1 MTPVTDKLNLLLADS
16 HVFFT
21 KLHNYHWNI
30 KGLQFLALHQKT
42 EEYYTEFATIYDD
55 LAERALQLGEKPVVT
70 LKKIL
75 EITRIQEETERNFTA
90 QQVVSNIL
98 KDFEHFYKEFRE
110 LSSIAGDDVTT
121 TNYADDKI
129 AYLEKEMWMMR
140 SMLGE

>member
-1 MTPVTDKLNLLLADS
+1 MSPVTDKINLLLADS

-30 KGLQFLALHQKT
+30 KGLQFLSLHQKT
-42 EEYYTEFATIYDD
+42 EEYYTEFAVVYDD
-55 LAERALQLGEKPVVT
+55 LAERLLQLGEKPVVT

-75 EITRIQEETERNFTA
+75 EITRIEEETDRNFTA

-98 KDFEHFYKEFRE
+98 KDFEHFYKEFKE
-110 LSSIAGDDVTT
+110 LSSVAGDDVTT
-121 TNYADDKI
+121 VNYADDKI

>member
-30 KGLQFLALHQKT
+30 KGLQFLSLHAKT
-42 EEYYTEFATIYDD
+42 EEYYTHFATVYDD

-75 EITRIQEETERNFTA
+75 EITRLQEESAHDFSAN
-90 QQVVSNIL
+90 QVVSNIL
-98 KDFEHFYKEFRE
+98 RDFEHFLTEFKE

-121 TNYADDKI
+121 TNYADDQI
-129 AYLEKEMWMMR
+129 AFLEKEMWMMR

>member
-1 MTPVTDKLNLLLADS
+1 MTPVTDKLNLLIADS
-16 HVFFT
+16 LVFYT

-30 KGLQFLALHQKT
+30 KGLQFLSLHEKT
-42 EEYYTEFATIYDD
+42 ESYYTHFSTVFDD

-75 EITRIQEETERNFTA
+75 EITRLQEESSHDFSAN
-90 QQVVSNIL
+90 QVVSNIL
-98 KDFEHFYKEFRE
+98 RDFEHFLKEFKE

-121 TNYADDKI
+121 TNYADDQI
-129 AYLEKEMWMMR
+129 AFLEKEMWMMR

>member
-30 KGLQFLALHQKT
+30 KGLQFLVLHQKT
-42 EEYYTEFATIYDD
+42 EEYYTHFATVYDD

-75 EITRIQEETERNFTA
+75 EITRLQEESAHDFSAN
-90 QQVVSNIL
+90 QVVSNIL
-98 KDFEHFYKEFRE
+98 RDFEHFFKEFKE
-110 LSSIAGDDVTT
+110 LSSIAGEDMTT
-121 TNYADDKI
+121 TNYADDQV